1 MFGNYINGEWIT
13 NGATFEDRNPA
24 NTGEIVGTF
33 VKGSA
38 ADIDAAA
45 AAASAAFPG
54 WSNTSG
60 PARGNILY
68 KAADILDK
76 NFESIAAEMTREEGK
91 TLPEAKGEVRRAIN
105 IFRYFAGEGSR
116 LPGMLV
122 PSERDR
128 VHMFA
133 LRKPIGVVGLVTPWN
148 FPSAIP
154 AWKLAPAL
162 ICGNTVVLKPASAAP
177 LSAWR
182 IVEAL
187 HQAGIPKGVVNF
199 VAGSGGEL
207 GGALVD
213 AAGLKAISFTGS
225 CEIGDWLH
233 AAASKRRLRI
243 QLEMGGK
250 NPTIVLADA
259 DFNAAV
265 ENVVNAAFFSTGQ
278 KCTATSRAIVEDGI
292 YDKFVA
298 AVVERTRR
306 LKVGDGM
313 QPGIE
318 IGPCVDQAQMETD
331 LRYIEIG
338 RKECGEPACGGRR
351 LTEGALANGYFVE
364 PTVFAGVTEA
374 HTIAREEIFGPVL
387 AIMRAA
393 DFEDA
398 MRIANAIPFG
408 LSSSIQTTNLSR
420 AFEYIYRSEAGLLTV
435 NLPSAG
441 VEYQLPFGGTKGS
454 SFGPKEQGPA
464 ALEFY
469 SDYKTVYL
477 KYDMKLGQTRL
488 NGAVTAAI
496 YEDGGCR
503 IIAGHTALDVILD
516 PALTHLA
523 SKNLVEAEPIL
534 PFIRPKFGAVAAL
547 MRRAPPSA
555 MPSMAHGKHVRARLS

>member
-1 MFGNYINGEWIT
+1 VNLIFGNYINGEWIT
-13 NGATFEDRNPA
+13 SGDTFENRNPA
-24 NTGEIVGTF
+24 NTAELVGQF
-33 VKGSA
+33 VKGTA

-45 AAASAAFPG
+45 SAAAAALPAWSATA
-54 WSNTSG
+54 G

-68 KAADILDK
+68 KAADILDR
-76 NFESIAAEMTREEGK
+76 NFESIAADMTREEGK
-91 TLPEAKGEVRRAIN
+91 TLPEAKGEVRRSIN

-116 LPGMLV
+116 MPGMLV

-187 HQAGIPKGVVNF
+187 HQAGAPKGVVNF
-199 VAGSGGEL
+199 VAGSGGTL
-207 GGALVD
+207 GAALVN
-213 AAGLKAISFTGS
+213 AKGLKGVSFTGS
-225 CEIGDWLH
+225 CDVGNWLH
-233 AAASKRRLRI
+233 AEASKRRLRI

-259 DFNAAV
+259 DFSSAV
-265 ENVVNAAFFSTGQ
+265 ENTVNAAFFSTGQ
-278 KCTATSRAIVEDGI
+278 KCTATSRAIVEDAI

-298 AVVERTRR
+298 AVVERTRK

-313 QPGIE
+313 TAGID
-318 IGPCVDQAQMETD
+318 IGPCVDEAQMNTV
-331 LRYIEIG
+331 LRYIEVG
-338 RKECGEPACGGRR
+338 RKECGEPLCGGRR
-351 LTEGALANGYFVE
+351 LSEGAHANGWFVE
-364 PTVFAGVTEA
+364 PTVFAGVEEK
-374 HTIAREEIFGPVL
+374 HTIAQEEIFGPVL
-387 AIMRAA
+387 AIMRAR

-398 MRIANAIPFG
+398 MRIANAVPFG

-420 AFEYIYRSEAGLLTV
+420 AFEYIYRAEAGLLTV

-441 VEYQLPFGGTKGS
+441 VEYQLPFGGSKDS

-464 ALEFY
+464 AFEFY

-477 KYDMKLGQTRL
+477 KY
-488 NGAVTAAI
+488 
-496 YEDGGCR
+496 
-503 IIAGHTALDVILD
+503 
-516 PALTHLA
+516 
-523 SKNLVEAEPIL
+523 
-534 PFIRPKFGAVAAL
+534 
-547 MRRAPPSA
+547 
-555 MPSMAHGKHVRARLS
+555 

>member
-1 MFGNYINGEWIT
+1 MAQLFSNYINGEWVSRDQ
-13 NGATFEDRNPA
+13 TFENRNPA
-24 NTGEIVGTF
+24 NTNELVGNF
-33 VKGSA
+33 VKGTA
-38 ADIDAAA
+38 ADIADAAA
-45 AAASAAFPG
+45 AAAAALPA
-54 WSNTSG
+54 WSTMSG
-60 PARGNILY
+60 PARGNILF
-68 KAADILDK
+68 KAADILDRD
-76 NFESIAAEMTREEGK
+76 FEQRAAEMTREEGK

-105 IFRYFAGEGSR
+105 IMRYFGAEGSR
-116 LPGMLV
+116 MPGMLV

-162 ICGNTVVLKPASAAP
+162 ICGNTVLIKPASAAP

-187 HQAGIPKGVVNF
+187 HEAGIPKGVVNF
-199 VAGSGGEL
+199 VAGSGGTL
-207 GGALVD
+207 GQALVN
-213 AAGLKAISFTGS
+213 AAPLKAVSFTGS
-225 CEIGDWLH
+225 CEVGQWLH
-233 AAASKRRLRI
+233 QQASARRLRI

-259 DFNAAV
+259 DFPSAV
-265 ENVVNAAFFSTGQ
+265 ENVVNASFFSTGQ
-278 KCTATSRAIVEDGI
+278 KCTATARAIVEDAI
-292 YDKFVA
+292 YDRFVA
-298 AVVERTRR
+298 AVVERTRK

-313 QPGIE
+313 QPGID
-318 IGPCVDQAQMETD
+318 IGPCVDQGQMETD

-338 RKECGEPACGGRR
+338 RKECGEPLCGGRR

-364 PTVFAGVTEA
+364 PTVFAGVEES

-387 AIMRAA
+387 AIMRAR

-398 MRIANAIPFG
+398 MRIANHIPFG

-420 AFEYIYRSEAGLLTV
+420 AFEFIYRAEAGLLTV

-441 VEYQLPFGGTKGS
+441 VEYQLPFGGTKDS

-469 SDYKTVYL
+469 SDYKTIYL
-477 KYDMKLGQTRL
+477 KY
-488 NGAVTAAI
+488 
-496 YEDGGCR
+496 
-503 IIAGHTALDVILD
+503 
-516 PALTHLA
+516 
-523 SKNLVEAEPIL
+523 
-534 PFIRPKFGAVAAL
+534 
-547 MRRAPPSA
+547 
-555 MPSMAHGKHVRARLS
+555 